1 MIEKENNKLL
11 PIIDNPKN
19 EKFREKLKNLLP
31 LIFETRS
38 KKSKDFQKAAKKI
51 KNDENYKFYHPLI
64 ERHFLYKAVQ
74 EINEE
79 LTRNKEG
86 FLLDFTSKLH
96 KIFEDE
102 LMLYWKLNGY
112 IAEDEILGINLVNE
126 DFDILNAIITEHTND
141 KKSIP
146 FVEKLRTDLTVI
158 YVDVY

>member
-51 KNDENYKFYHPLI
+51 KNDENYKFYHPLM

-79 LTRNKEG
+79 STKNK
-86 FLLDFTSKLH
+86 
-96 KIFEDE
+96 KIF
-102 LMLYWKLNGY
+102 
-112 IAEDEILGINLVNE
+112 I
-126 DFDILNAIITEHTND
+126 
-141 KKSIP
+141 
-146 FVEKLRTDLTVI
+146 
-158 YVDVY
+158 

>member
-1 MIEKENNKLL
+1 M
-11 PIIDNPKN
+11 
-19 EKFREKLKNLLP
+19 
-31 LIFETRS
+31 
-38 KKSKDFQKAAKKI
+38 
-51 KNDENYKFYHPLI
+51 
-64 ERHFLYKAVQ
+64 Q

-112 IAEDEILGINLVNE
+112 ITEDEILGINLVNE